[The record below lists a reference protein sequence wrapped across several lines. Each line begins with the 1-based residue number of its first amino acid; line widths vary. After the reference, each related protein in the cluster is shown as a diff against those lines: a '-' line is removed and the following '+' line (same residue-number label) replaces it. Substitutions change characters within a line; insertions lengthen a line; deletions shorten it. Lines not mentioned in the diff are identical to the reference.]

1 MFPSVGLFAKIECPF
16 RDKCGRGSLCL
27 FDHRPPAANANA
39 KRTAAVS
46 VRQVAAV
53 PAVRKPTAVTQPAQ
67 MVSTP
72 PTAPIRSTPPPAP
85 VPSMAPSPPPPAPTP
100 TPTPAP
106 APSADWRHLTINY
119 DASGPG
125 YDARTEQQ
133 AVVPQLKAAV
143 GERVGYARRQRSVEM
158 LFEHYMQLMDAAT
171 VAAAPWVAAEQAIL
185 DEAAVYNGSGA
196 GTYHSKLLA
205 RMRELKKQQ

>member
-1 MFPSVGLFAKIECPF
+1 MFPSAGLFAKIECPF

-27 FDHRPPAANANA
+27 FDHRPPAANA

-46 VRQVAAV
+46 VRQVAAE
-53 PAVRKPTAVTQPAQ
+53 PAVRKPTVTQPAQ

-85 VPSMAPSPPPPAPTP
+85 VPSKAPSPPPPAPTP
-100 TPTPAP
+100 TPT
-106 APSADWRHLTINY
+106 PSADWRHLTINY

-158 LFEHYMQLMDAAT
+158 LFEHHMQLMDAAT
-171 VAAAPWVAAEQAIL
+171 VAATPWVAAEQAIL
-185 DEAAVYNGSGA
+185 DEAAVYSGSGA